1 MLRFQELHELL
12 AFFSDVLGWC
22 IHLCLPQLHVVFWP
36 PLLLERD
43 VEGEGRS
50 AYGPG
55 DSQRVHGVRQAVG
68 PEERCGVVGPVFL
81 PVDSFVVLELAW
93 QLKLTSVVFVPVVAV
108 RHQAVGELPEDF
120 GRTVLRVF
128 CT

>member
-1 MLRFQELHELL
+1 MLSFQELHEFLPL
-12 AFFSDVLGWC
+12 FSDVLGWC

-36 PLLLERD
+36 PLLFERD

-55 DSQRVHGVRQAVG
+55 DSQRMHGIRQACG

-81 PVDSFVVLELAW
+81 PWDPRVGLELAW
-93 QLKLTSVVFVPVVAV
+93 QFELASVVLVPVVAV
-108 RHQAVGELPEDF
+108 
-120 GRTVLRVF
+120 
-128 CT
+128 